1 MLGAELGQRLLS
13 IREPLSSSPILAG
26 CVVQSFLFLTHVG
39 HEVHHPVAIAI
50 FIVISGNELYRVVI
64 ESNASP
70 ALKLEEWASR
80 LKSQE
85 TTWSLL

>member
-39 HEVHHPVAIAI
+39 HEVHHHVAIAI
-50 FIVISGNELYRVVI
+50 FIVISGNELYI
-64 ESNASP
+64 ENNDS
-70 ALKLEEWASR
+70 LDIKREEWV
-80 LKSQE
+80 
-85 TTWSLL
+85 